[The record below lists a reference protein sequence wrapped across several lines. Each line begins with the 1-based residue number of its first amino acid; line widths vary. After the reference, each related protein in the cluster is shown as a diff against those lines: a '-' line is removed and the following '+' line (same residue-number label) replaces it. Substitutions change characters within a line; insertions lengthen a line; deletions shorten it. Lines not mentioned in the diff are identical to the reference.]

1 MVRGCRNQSKYDMRI
16 GGLRRTGRR
25 GRKAVSK
32 EGCATGMPAGW
43 VVSEADEIHGCWEM
57 G

>member
-16 GGLRRTGRR
+16 GGFKTTGRH

-43 VVSEADEIHGCWEM
+43 VVSEADEIHGWWEM